1 MLWRVALL
9 VLAALSLA
17 AGEPLRFD
25 GHRVYRVTPKN
36 KHHVQFLNA
45 LAGKY
50 HNDIL
55 FWKDA
60 RVVNR
65 TADIMVSPEMQNNF
79 LEALEKKGMKS
90 SVYVEDVQKLIDAER
105 PAKQARASFGWDDYY
120 TVDEIYA
127 WLDSLAASYPS
138 VVTTVVGGSSYEG
151 REIRGVKISYG
162 TGNPAVVIEGGI
174 HAREWISAAS
184 VTWFINEILTST
196 DASVR
201 SIVESFDFYIFP
213 NTNPD
218 GYEYT
223 WTNNRMWRKTR
234 KPYLLCVGA
243 DPNRNWDFH
252 WAEEGASSISCS
264 ETYAGSEAFSEV
276 ETKSLSEFLTGLG
289 SDLQVYLSFHSYSQL
304 LMYPYGL
311 SSVVADNAAELQQ
324 MVEKSAQA
332 LASRYGTQYTVG
344 SIVNAIYAAA
354 GSSIDWAMGQLGL
367 RYAFVWELRDTGS
380 YGFLLPADQIIPTSE
395 ETFDS
400 ILSILEDVQAAL
412 RSKKQLH

>member
-17 AGEPLRFD
+17 AGEPRRFD
-25 GHRVYRVTPKN
+25 GHRVYRVVPTN
-36 KHHVQFLNA
+36 KHHVQFLNE
-45 LAGKY
+45 LASKY
-50 HNDIL
+50 YNDIL

-60 RVVNR
+60 SVANR
-65 TADIMVSPEMQNNF
+65 TADVMVSPELQNSF
-79 LEALEKKGMKS
+79 LETLEKKGMKS
-90 SVYVEDVQKLIDAER
+90 SVYVEDVQKLIDNER
-105 PAKQARASFGWDDYY
+105 PAKKSRASFGWDDYH
-120 TVDEIYA
+120 TLDEINE
-127 WLDSLAASYPS
+127 WLDSLADSYS
-138 VVTTVVGGSSYEG
+138 GVVTTVVGGSTYEG
-151 REIRGVKISYG
+151 REIRGIKISYG

-174 HAREWISAAS
+174 HAREWISPAS

-223 WTNNRMWRKTR
+223 WTDNRMWRKTR
-234 KPYLLCVGA
+234 KPYNLCVGA

-264 ETYAGSEAFSEV
+264 EAFAGSEAFSEV
-276 ETKSLSEFLTGLG
+276 ETKTLSEFLTGLG

-304 LMYPYGL
+304 LMYPYGV

-324 MVEKSAQA
+324 IVEKAAQV
-332 LASRYGTQYTVG
+332 LATRYGTQYTVG
-344 SIVNAIYAAA
+344 SIVDAIYPAA
-354 GSSIDWAMGQLGL
+354 GTSIDWSMGALGL
-367 RYAFVWELRDTGS
+367 RYSFVWELRDTGL
-380 YGFLLPADQIIPTSE
+380 YGFILPADQIIPTSE

-400 ILSILEDVQAAL
+400 VLSVLEDVLAAS